1 MGLGGVIDPMSRDVV
16 RHRGRSEPVLD
27 RVRFGPRT
35 LLVIERLSASRE
47 VYRVFDAAG
56 ARDMRRLTILPMGR
70 AAEQHLRALNRVTE
84 NDPHH
89 LPILELHR
97 SGDRLLVLQ
106 PWIVGQSLEHY
117 LDKARRGRVPV
128 PGAVQSFR
136 LARGLAHA
144 MAKVH
149 RVNDVVH
156 GDLKPANL
164 LLARGA
170 NRLIPIDYGSAWPG
184 GEALHR
190 VAGDGLTPIY
200 AVPEQL
206 RSDAAVDWR
215 ADQFAIGVVLFELLT
230 LAIPYEGLGGRVAVT
245 PGGEGIDLTPP
256 SRLSR
261 NPAQLPTRLWAPLD
275 RLVAQML
282 ALDPGERFAS
292 GADLLSAFDELDLV
306 LRAAEDRAMAP
317 RGVWS
322 LFADLL
328 RMRRGASRRP

>member
-1 MGLGGVIDPMSRDVV
+1 MGRDVV
-16 RHRGRSEPVLD
+16 HHRGRHEPVQE
-27 RVRFGPRT
+27 RIRFGART
-35 LLVIERLSASRE
+35 LLVLERLSASRE
-47 VYRVFDAAG
+47 VYRVFDPAG
-56 ARDMRRLTILPMGR
+56 GREMRRLTSFASDR
-70 AAEQHLRALNRVTE
+70 AGEQHLRALKRVTE

-89 LPILELHR
+89 LPILELRR

-117 LDKARRGRVPV
+117 LDKARRGRAPI

-144 MAKVH
+144 MARIH

-164 LLARGA
+164 LLARGT

-184 GEALHR
+184 GEALQR
-190 VAGDGLTPIY
+190 VDGDGLTPVY
-200 AVPEQL
+200 AAPEQL
-206 RSDAAVDWR
+206 RGDAAVDWR

-230 LAIPYEGLGGRVAVT
+230 LAIPYEGLGGRVAAAA
-245 PGGEGIDLTPP
+245 GGEGIDLIRP

-261 NPAQLPTRLWAPLD
+261 DPAQLPARLWAPLD
-275 RLVAQML
+275 KLVARML
-282 ALDPGERFAS
+282 APEAVGRFAS
-292 GADLLSAFDELDLV
+292 DADLLRAFDELDLE
-306 LRAAEDRAMAP
+306 LRAATDRAIAP

-322 LFADLL
+322 LLADLL
-328 RMRRGASRRP
+328 RLPRRASRRS

>member
-1 MGLGGVIDPMSRDVV
+1 VIDAMSRDVV

-27 RVRFGPRT
+27 RVRFGPRA
-35 LLVIERLSASRE
+35 LLVLERLSASRE
-47 VYRVFDAAG
+47 IYRVFDPAG
-56 ARDMRRLTILPMGR
+56 GPEMRRLTALPSDR
-70 AAEQHLRALNRVTE
+70 AGEQHLRALKRVTE

-97 SGDRLLVLQ
+97 SGERLLVLQ
-106 PWIVGQSLEHY
+106 PWIVGQSLAHY
-117 LDKARRGRVPV
+117 LDKARRGRAPV

-149 RVNDVVH
+149 RVNDLVH

-164 LLARGA
+164 LLARGT

-184 GEALHR
+184 GQALHR
-190 VAGDGLTPIY
+190 VAGDGLTPVY
-200 AVPEQL
+200 AAPEQL
-206 RSDAAVDWR
+206 RAGSAVDWR
-215 ADQFAIGVVLFELLT
+215 ADQFAIGAVLFELLT
-230 LAIPYEGLGGRVAVT
+230 LAIPYEGLGGRVAVA

-261 NPAQLPTRLWAPLD
+261 DPAQLPTRLWAPLD
-275 RLVAQML
+275 RLVMGML
-282 ALDPGERFAS
+282 ALDAGGRFAS
-292 GADLLSAFDELDLV
+292 DAGLLSAFEELDVV
-306 LRAAEDRAMAP
+306 LRGAEDRALAP

-322 LFADLL
+322 LLADLL
-328 RMRRGASRRP
+328 RRPRRSSRRS